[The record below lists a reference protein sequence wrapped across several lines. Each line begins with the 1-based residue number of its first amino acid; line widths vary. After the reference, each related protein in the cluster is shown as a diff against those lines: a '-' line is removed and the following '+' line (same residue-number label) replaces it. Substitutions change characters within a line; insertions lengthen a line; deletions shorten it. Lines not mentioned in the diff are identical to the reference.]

1 MENNIISQ
9 KLLEIIQCIQ
19 KNKVNFSKESEE
31 LFYRL
36 DMYNDALSKIEN
48 DIFSLLDFP
57 FLMDDID
64 LSKRTDYFKL
74 IELLRVLRNS
84 DLVTLT
90 SEQIKKIRNSKEFM
104 SCINGLLRFK
114 GKYIAEYEGHKALVD
129 RNNLLDE
136 IIEKL
141 KANGDK
147 IIDDDLV
154 EEIYGLI
161 FNKVLDEGSSLELGK
176 LIFEYNSL
184 VFESMKEQSSV
195 LIEHISD
202 DELDKIFKQYGYDYS
217 KVSDELKSK
226 LRVRGNIERINE
238 VFDALAEYHIP
249 FKENDIISICLLL
262 KSDRDAIERIID
274 LSKKYS
280 FDFYKVIGAF
290 PSIIMHK
297 GRHKKRSNS
306 TGLSIVEVSGSF
318 EDFED
323 NIRVIEGLGYDLK
336 TAFEKS
342 MSVFVVPN
350 SKIVHNINSLMQ
362 YGFPEKLAR
371 VGFKLSGLKSDHI
384 TSNIDKFIELGEIEY
399 VQNNTSR
406 LSVEKDSFIFY
417 RLYFAKKYN
426 DSIKNNPKE
435 KPYLIKKKQKNKYIL
450 TGIIS
455 TKNNGTL
462 NDKIDMSSLIHCV
475 FDDKIDFEIS
485 EYIEEKEKEGYT
497 YEMVFDDTINDIENN
512 YSKNRIMYDFDG
524 VIVSRLKLLR
534 IYSLLISKYPDY
546 PKKQILLFAAT
557 YNSIMN
563 QEDFNKVKSIITKE
577 KTK

>member
-48 DIFSLLDFP
+48 DIFNLLNFP

-74 IELLRVLRNS
+74 IELLRVLKNS

-90 SEQIKKIRNSKEFM
+90 SDQVEKIRNSKVFM
-104 SCINGLLRFK
+104 SCISGLLRFK

-129 RNNLLDE
+129 RNNLLDG

-141 KANGDK
+141 KVNDDK

-226 LRVRGNIERINE
+226 LIVRGNIERINE

-262 KSDRDAIERIID
+262 KSDRKAIERVID

-280 FDFYKVIGAF
+280 FDFYKVIDGF

-306 TGLSIVEVSGSF
+306 TGLSIVDVSGSF

-350 SKIVHNINSLMQ
+350 SKIVYNINLLMQ

-426 DSIKNNPKE
+426 DSIKNSPKE

-485 EYIEEKEKEGYT
+485 EYIEKKEKEGYT
-497 YEMVFDDTINDIENN
+497 YEMIFDDIIKDIENN